1 MTFGTMIHEIGHV
14 IGFWHEQSRTDRDDH
29 VTVVKDNIV
38 KSELHNFYKYDEK
51 TINSLG
57 QHYDYDSVMHYGPRS
72 FSVSEEDT
80 LIAKQDRD
88 IGQRRGLSVGDIL
101 QARLLYR
108 CHSKQECGGT
118 LYDGKGFVSSPSYP
132 QAVAP
137 NVTCDWS
144 IAAPQGSALKLEFLD
159 MDLPSSD
166 EDGKCDDSYVEVR
179 EGQGELSPLIGQFCG
194 DVKPGAI
201 LTDGGILWVRF
212 KSGRKR
218 HRMASG
224 FAARYQSVSFKR
236 YLTSARGII
245 KSMNYPLSFPP
256 DTDSM
261 WHIQVKFGFIV
272 QLRLNELL
280 IPHIKSTG
288 CHGDFLKL
296 IDGPDSGSKLITKL
310 CRSQKRV
317 GVVSSGPSLRIELH
331 SVKKEKSV
339 YGAMTRFLAKYLTR
353 DLNECRKKNGGCQ
366 QACLNMVGHYV
377 CGCRHGFYIA
387 DDFRN
392 CTDIDECANENG
404 GCSHQCVNTIGSFR
418 CECPIG
424 FQISSYNNT
433 HCEDVNECDSP
444 HLDVCEHY
452 CHNTYGA
459 FACSCDPAFIMGI
472 DRMSCELVPGCGG
485 FMNAVEG
492 VITRPHIP
500 TNNTH
505 SIDCIWF
512 IDVPDHLRI
521 SLSLELFEW
530 SSNNSCA
537 DYISVRGEE
546 TYSGQ
551 YPRVCGENGW
561 EHTYNTTSSRVWVHY
576 HSDWPH
582 EGAFLMDYS
591 TTGDSDD
598 YVLTCGGPLNESGV
612 IATPGFPTGYPSK
625 LQCTWTI
632 SNVSVIAFHFEK
644 FDIEPESSCQ
654 FDYLEIL
661 DGPEGGANSTHIGRF
676 CGSDPPPNELKLNTG
691 EVWLLFRSDATVQ
704 GKGFRAVYEVQ

>member
-1 MTFGTMIHEIGHV
+1 MAGHPQGCEYHLNGINQKTLYPLMLVLMLCLGAPVVSGSRHGGSLTPDRERIPDGGERGADDTQMVVATSKFAASAPPGGEAGLVETFETVMIGGVAARSGDQLSKDETKGLHVVADTVSGQTEFKMSCYDDDKGKSKKVQWLMADRGHRRDRRAVTNHDFLIWPNATVPYTIDNDFSNKTKDLLLKSMRHWMEHTCLQFIPRTNQRGYVRFLLGQGCCSSVGHQGGPQNVSLGLGCMTFGTMIHEIGHV

-353 DLNECRKKNGGCQ
+353 D
-366 QACLNMVGHYV
+366 
-377 CGCRHGFYIA
+377 
-387 DDFRN
+387 
-392 CTDIDECANENG
+392 IDECANENG

-433 HCEDVNECDSP
+433 HCEVGKKTCLKGP
-444 HLDVCEHY
+444 HVC
-452 CHNTYGA
+452 
-459 FACSCDPAFIMGI
+459 
-472 DRMSCELVPGCGG
+472 R
-485 FMNAVEG
+485 
-492 VITRPHIP
+492 
-500 TNNTH
+500 
-505 SIDCIWF
+505 
-512 IDVPDHLRI
+512 
-521 SLSLELFEW
+521 
-530 SSNNSCA
+530 
-537 DYISVRGEE
+537 YI
-546 TYSGQ
+546 
-551 YPRVCGENGW
+551 
-561 EHTYNTTSSRVWVHY
+561 
-576 HSDWPH
+576 
-582 EGAFLMDYS
+582 L
-591 TTGDSDD
+591 
-598 YVLTCGGPLNESGV
+598 
-612 IATPGFPTGYPSK
+612 I
-625 LQCTWTI
+625 
-632 SNVSVIAFHFEK
+632 
-644 FDIEPESSCQ
+644 
-654 FDYLEIL
+654 
-661 DGPEGGANSTHIGRF
+661 
-676 CGSDPPPNELKLNTG
+676 
-691 EVWLLFRSDATVQ
+691 
-704 GKGFRAVYEVQ
+704 